1 MDELV
6 EAIRRNPEDGA
17 RRLVAQCRDRL
28 YAVAWRLCGNA
39 ADAEDLV
46 YRTILRGV
54 ERIGSYRGESSLFA
68 WLDAI
73 LVNFYH
79 MSVRPKGIRALVP
92 VEEVPEEEADAPSA
106 ADMLAR
112 GEDASVVRA
121 AVAALLPVFREVTVL
136 RYFEDM
142 SVTSIAAV
150 LNIPEGSVKSRL
162 SRAKLRLRRIL
173 AGTFCEKKASNSMP
187 DEKSRSEKP

>member
-6 EAIRRNPEDGA
+6 DTIRRDPEEGA
-17 RRLVAQCRDRL
+17 RRLVAQCHDRL

-79 MSVRPKGIRALVP
+79 MSVRPKGIHAMMP
-92 VEEVPEEEADAPSA
+92 VEEVPEEKDDAPSA
-106 ADMLAR
+106 ADALAR
-112 GEDASVVRA
+112 GEDAAAVRA
-121 AVAALLPVFREVTVL
+121 AVAALPPIFREVTVL

-142 SVTSIAAV
+142 SVLSIAAA

-162 SRAKLRLRRIL
+162 SRAKLRLRQIL
-173 AGTFCEKKASNSMP
+173 SGTFCEKKASNSMP